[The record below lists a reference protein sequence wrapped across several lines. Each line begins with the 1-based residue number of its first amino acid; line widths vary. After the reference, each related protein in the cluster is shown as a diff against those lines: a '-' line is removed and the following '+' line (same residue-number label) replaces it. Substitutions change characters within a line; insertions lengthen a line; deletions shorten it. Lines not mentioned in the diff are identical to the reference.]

1 MGVQGKGACEQDAPL
16 AHASFRSKLSGAN
29 WVAMH
34 LQRTLKRAAVLSVPL
49 IAGAALSTPIHAS
62 GTLTTMPHGRYQCS
76 LPGNAAGAARILIE
90 SAHFR
95 IASASSYRSA
105 KGRGTYIMKGRILTF
120 TRGPKNGERYRR
132 VGDNALQKL
141 DAEGKPS
148 RLLCSRVGPK
158 LQN

>member
-1 MGVQGKGACEQDAPL
+1 MSFQTHLKRTAFLSAPL
-16 AHASFRSKLSGAN
+16 LG
-29 WVAMH
+29 
-34 LQRTLKRAAVLSVPL
+34 L
-49 IAGAALSTPIHAS
+49 AALAVPAQAD
-62 GTLTTMPHGRYQCS
+62 GMLTTMPHGRYQCS
-76 LPGNAAGAARILIE
+76 LPGDAASTARILIE
-90 SAHFR
+90 PAHFR

-105 KGRGTYIMKGRILTF
+105 KGRGTYIMKGNILTF
-120 TRGPKNGERYRR
+120 TRGPKNGERYKR